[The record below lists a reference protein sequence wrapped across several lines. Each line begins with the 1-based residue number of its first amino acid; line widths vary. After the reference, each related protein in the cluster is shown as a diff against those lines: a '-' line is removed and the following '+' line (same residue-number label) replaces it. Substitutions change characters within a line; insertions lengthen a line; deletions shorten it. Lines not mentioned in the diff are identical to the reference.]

1 MAITNYRQH
10 LEILLRDGQKD
21 QAVDFLC
28 KLSEETS
35 YKSIIR
41 EVLEPTM
48 VKWGQLWMKGKLSL
62 ADGYL
67 SGKVAEEVFLKASE
81 TGEFDDISNKIK
93 GTVVIGNAEDDFH
106 PLGRRLVIIFA
117 KAAGYKVVDL
127 GNDIMAN
134 EFVDAAI
141 KNNASII
148 AVSAMMYTTASNIK
162 KIREEIDK
170 RTLHNTIKLAVGGAV
185 FKLNPELVNE
195 VGGDGTAQDAMQ
207 SPDLFDRLM
216 SEIVSHKN

>member
-81 TGEFDDISNKIK
+81 TGEFDDKSNKIK